1 MKSGTQKKTHMT
13 DYPGSPCRS
22 CDGPDRGFI
31 PPVPGLCEHHPAGVQ
46 QSPPRHFVVFHGE
59 QPVRGGDRA
68 YVISGFARAPGAH
81 PRIHHGRAHAG
92 ETPAPSRGG
101 DYPPHLPRRRPLR
114 GAVRVRV
121 ICPAGAAAPLRTPAG
136 TYTSI
141 AAVEQYVMLPAIR
154 SRRVIN
160 RLEIAIR
167 RHPLRSSPHAAVSLR
182 HAASF
187 STEKPARRNGHAA
200 DLSAACVRPPCTAP
214 GRYRI
219 LEVFASSSRRSSPP
233 SPASHIGRG
242 AFSRPP
248 PARRGATGS
257 ICRTCNTR

>member
-1 MKSGTQKKTHMT
+1 MT

-22 CDGPDRGFI
+22 CDGPDRGSI
-31 PPVPGLCEHHPAGVQ
+31 PPVPGLYEHH
-46 QSPPRHFVVFHGE
+46 
-59 QPVRGGDRA
+59 
-68 YVISGFARAPGAH
+68 
-81 PRIHHGRAHAG
+81 
-92 ETPAPSRGG
+92 
-101 DYPPHLPRRRPLR
+101 
-114 GAVRVRV
+114 
-121 ICPAGAAAPLRTPAG
+121 
-136 TYTSI
+136 
-141 AAVEQYVMLPAIR
+141 PAIR

-167 RHPLRSSPHAAVSLR
+167 RHPHRSSPHAAVSLR

-187 STEKPARRNGHAA
+187 STEKLARRNDHAA

-219 LEVFASSSRRSSPP
+219 LEAFASSSRRSSPP